1 MVKIW
6 FILKWIRKIWFSCF
20 TFKGQCYADLD
31 FDYARNTVEKVVY
44 VKKEITSEKI
54 LKSFYELIKKPVK
67 TSKNQNGDANGD
79 ANKNAE

>member
-1 MVKIW
+1 
-6 FILKWIRKIWFSCF
+6 
-20 TFKGQCYADLD
+20 
-31 FDYARNTVEKVVY
+31 